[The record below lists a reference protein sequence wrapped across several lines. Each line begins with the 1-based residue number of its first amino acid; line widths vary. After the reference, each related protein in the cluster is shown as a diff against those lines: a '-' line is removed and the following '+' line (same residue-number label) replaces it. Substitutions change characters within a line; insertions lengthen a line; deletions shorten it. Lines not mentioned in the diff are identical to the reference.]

1 MDNIYREI
9 KSSID
14 KIELS
19 NLWPGFKPY
28 EFALYDDGKVYFETF
43 EIPISNQ
50 FVGNTSI
57 NYEGKQIAIWKIE
70 ETDLNDIDLLTS
82 SIIHEMFHAHQ
93 MTFGDNRFFNDLDG
107 LSYPLEYE
115 NFNLKINES
124 RLLASAIRE
133 QNYNIKEEFFKKFLS
148 VRQRRFDLIGDNST
162 YEKSIETIE
171 GTAEYLALAS
181 LKIMNH
187 DSYIK
192 QLEKAMNRI
201 TTINENFFD
210 VRRMA
215 YYTGALIC
223 LLADE
228 LSIDCKRAIEP
239 DLQYNYD
246 LITEKYSVETN
257 MVIELDENIEI
268 HGLIDERN
276 IRIRELVDEIM
287 ASSNV
292 EIIEGEFSV
301 RGYDPMN
308 MMRSDHFVYHK
319 HFLGIQQDCET
330 DFIMGPI
337 VIETNGK
344 DFSKFSR
351 YYKITNN
358 Q

>member
-1 MDNIYREI
+1 MDKIYREI
-9 KSSID
+9 KSRID
-14 KIELS
+14 KIEL
-19 NLWPGFKPY
+19 NTLWPGFTPY
-28 EFALYDDGKVYFETF
+28 EFALYNDEKVYFETF
-43 EIPISNQ
+43 QIPISNQ

-70 ETDLNDIDLLTS
+70 ETNLIDFDLLTA
-82 SIIHEMFHAHQ
+82 SIIHEMFHAYQ
-93 MTFGDNRFFNDLDG
+93 MTSGDNRFFSDLEG
-107 LSYPLEYE
+107 LSYPIEYD

-124 RLLASAIRE
+124 RLLANAINE
-133 QNYNIKEEFFKKFLS
+133 ENVVMKENFFKKFLAA
-148 VRQRRFDLIGDNST
+148 RQRRFELIGDNST

-192 QLEKAMNRI
+192 QLEKAMNKV

-210 VRRMA
+210 VRRIA
-215 YYTGALIC
+215 YYTGSLIC

-228 LSIDCKRAIEP
+228 LSIDYKKAIEP
-239 DLQYNYD
+239 ELQYNYD
-246 LITEKYSVETN
+246 FITEKYCVDTN

-268 HGLIDERN
+268 NGLIDERN
-276 IRIRELVDEIM
+276 IKTRELVDEIV

-292 EIIEGEFSV
+292 DIIEGEFSV

-308 MMRSDHFVYHK
+308 MMRSDHFVYHN
-319 HFLGIQQDCET
+319 HFLGIHQDGET

-337 VIETNGK
+337 VIETDGK

-351 YYKITNN
+351 YYKISSNK
-358 Q
+358 